1 MYTSP
6 PPPPKKNG
14 KEIFKV
20 PSRTDVGSQSTGID
34 SFWNTHRREGF
45 GSKLSPL
52 PFHSVHTPHI
62 NLSTSYLS
70 PAMCTIVGGWK
81 RTPPSPKKKYNNRRN
96 LNYAGRRPPPHYSYK
111 YDRRKGSMPLGIIL
125 LPIEPH
131 TSSLCVYAT
140 YTVRFLWKKT
150 TVRIPPLLFLVCR
163 VYLTS
168 CQAVFI
174 VGLR

>member
-1 MYTSP
+1 MYTSLP
-6 PPPPKKNG
+6 PPKNG

-96 LNYAGRRPPPHYSYK
+96 LNYAGRRPPIPTTRINTIDVKALCHSVLYCSQ
-111 YDRRKGSMPLGIIL
+111 SNLIHL
-125 LPIEPH
+125 
-131 TSSLCVYAT
+131 LCVYT
-140 YTVRFLWKKT
+140 LRIQYVFYERRRQLESPLYSSWSVGSISLLVRQCL
-150 TVRIPPLLFLVCR
+150 
-163 VYLTS
+163 
-168 CQAVFI
+168 
-174 VGLR
+174 